1 MQLVLVLGRAFKTI
15 LLFFEIQVFDKIKMH
30 KSEAFHTMKLILVVI
45 FSWRSLKGFQNLA
58 ILGVPQTL
66 PRLGASWAA
75 RPTLADGEGRGR
87 TRKDKEGEERTWKD
101 KEGQLKTRKDKKGQ
115 EGTWKDKEG

>member
-1 MQLVLVLGRAFKTI
+1 MIGYDPLHTDTKLDFIHSLIHTLIHSFTLSLGGPLTVC
-15 LLFFEIQVFDKIKMH
+15 LFFEIQVFGKIKMH
-30 KSEAFHTMKLILVVI
+30 KSEAFHTIKLILVVI

-75 RPTLADGEGRGR
+75 RPTLADGEG
-87 TRKDKEGEERTWKD
+87 
-101 KEGQLKTRKDKKGQ
+101 
-115 EGTWKDKEG
+115 